1 MTNAVVPVRQVKID
15 SLEDELC
22 KDFKKAISESEDLDL
37 LCLAGNSYGLGFFKE
52 AGPLLKK
59 LKSIK
64 KLILSDIFVS
74 RKEEILPSLEILSEN
89 LADKGIAY
97 LDLSSNAL
105 CPDGVAAVHE
115 LVSSNPITFL
125 LFDHVALSREGSTSL
140 CKSID
145 ARPLNLKTLRI
156 CKNRIEDRADDFA
169 KTLSSQK
176 ELEELVIYQNHI
188 KGEQMLHLVEALLNC
203 PKLKTLDL
211 SDNYIPSEALDMLL
225 KVVGQSPELETLNIA
240 DCFIKQKD
248 GDRFF
253 SKLGEL
259 QPPKLKTL
267 FFNYNDVS
275 SLKKA
280 AEALKNLPQLT
291 KLEFKHTDH
300 EEDDIEEAKQIL
312 LDVEAV
318 WESVDED
325 EDEETDDN
333 SRLQKEID
341 SVEGLLEQLASL
353 KIN

>member
-1 MTNAVVPVRQVKID
+1 MASAVVPVRQVKID
-15 SLEDELC
+15 SIEHDLC
-22 KDFKKAISESEDLDL
+22 KEFKTAISENEELDL

-59 LKSIK
+59 LKSVK
-64 KLILSDIFVS
+64 KVVLSDIFVS
-74 RKEEILPSLEILSEN
+74 RKEEILPSLEILSES
-89 LADKGIAY
+89 LAAKGVAY

-115 LVSSNPITFL
+115 LVSSNPVSFL

-145 ARPLNLKTLRI
+145 AKPLNLKTLRI

-169 KTLSSQK
+169 KTLATQT

-188 KGEQMLHLVEALLNC
+188 KGEQMLHLVESLLNC
-203 PKLKTLDL
+203 PKLKILDL
-211 SDNYIPSEALDMLL
+211 SDNYIPSEALDVLL
-225 KVVGQSPELETLNIA
+225 KVISQAPELETLNIA

-253 SKLGEL
+253 AKLGEL
-259 QPPKLKTL
+259 QPSNLKTL

-275 SLKKA
+275 NLKKA
-280 AEALKNLPQLT
+280 AEALKNLPKLA

-300 EEDDIEEAKQIL
+300 EEDEIEEVKQIL
-312 LDVEAV
+312 PDVEAV
-318 WESVDED
+318 WESADED
-325 EDEETDDN
+325 EDEETDDK